1 MHGWTSSTLFFIGS
15 LLTFNCSHIRCALG
29 TMSTSTHSVNCKVH
43 HWSVPWKPLH
53 DLQSALPLRKFCTVQ
68 MLVLVTMNIL
78 RLSSKL
84 QTLWIIRINTKSYQN
99 AGKSVD
105 LIQIGSKSDM
115 LRSVVLLL
123 QKLLM
128 SFTFKF
134 WMLQVRENEISVRKW
149 SGGAVHLR
157 TSEGVLLVAFASVS
171 YL

>member
-1 MHGWTSSTLFFIGS
+1 
-15 LLTFNCSHIRCALG
+15 
-29 TMSTSTHSVNCKVH
+29 
-43 HWSVPWKPLH
+43 
-53 DLQSALPLRKFCTVQ
+53 
-68 MLVLVTMNIL
+68 
-78 RLSSKL
+78 
-84 QTLWIIRINTKSYQN
+84 
-99 AGKSVD
+99 
-105 LIQIGSKSDM
+105 M